1 MFETFKWKGSHYLI
15 LILDISN
22 GNNLSILNKIYTFFF
37 GSYFFFPLNIWR
49 NHHALQY
56 LNIIWYV
63 HLFSS
68 YFSQGKVSR
77 GLPGSS
83 AGKES
88 ACNAGDPGL
97 IPGSGSSP
105 GEGIGYPLQYSW
117 SSLVAQM
124 VKNLPAVR
132 ETWVQFL
139 GWIQFQE
146 NPLEEGM
153 ATHSSVLTWRI
164 PMDRGALGA
173 TVHGVTKSWTWM
185 SNQTQHSKL
194 SRPLETTELRQS

>member
-22 GNNLSILNKIYTFFF
+22 GNNLSVLDKIYTFFF

-63 HLFSS
+63 HLFSN

-88 ACNAGDPGL
+88 CSAGDIGSIPGL
-97 IPGSGSSP
+97 GSSP

-124 VKNLPAVR
+124 LKNPPAVW
-132 ETWVQFL
+132 EAWVQLL

-153 ATHSSVLTWRI
+153 ATHSWVAWRI
-164 PMDRGALGA
+164 PMDRGTLRAA
-173 TVHGVTKSWTWM
+173 VHGVTKSWTWM
-185 SNQTQHSKL
+185 CSWTQHSRL
-194 SRPLETTELRQS
+194 SRIP